1 MCFVIWVRKDKFELV
16 QDRLQ
21 KHKYD
26 KLVAK
31 LSKLAPVRSS
41 PPVYEQQDLVI
52 KIHQNPIRASKRPDS
67 LLLPSYMGYR
77 SGKKRQRVEEDGKLD
92 EFEEAVTL

>member
-31 LSKLAPVRSS
+31 LSKFAPVRSS